1 MTMKNFVLVVEDNL
15 ANQELLQDWLEAEG
29 FEVASAG
36 NLQSA
41 LDALEARTP
50 QMILLDVQLG
60 AEDGLALSA
69 WIRSNPPISH
79 IPIIAVTAHAM
90 MADQQRVVQ
99 AGCNACVP
107 KPIDFKI
114 LRGQLAQWLGTSSAS
129 ACFVPKPKVQSQL

>member
-1 MTMKNFVLVVEDNL
+1 MKTFVLVVEDNI
-15 ANQELLQDWLEAEG
+15 ANQELLQDWLETEG
-29 FEVASAG
+29 FDVASVG

-41 LDALEARTP
+41 LNALEARTP
-50 QMILLDVQLG
+50 HVVLLDVQLG

-107 KPIDFKI
+107 KPIDFKV
-114 LRGQLAQWLGTSSAS
+114 LRGQLAHWLGTATSSV
-129 ACFVPKPKVQSQL
+129 CFVPKAKVESRP

>member
-1 MTMKNFVLVVEDNL
+1 MKTFVLVVEDNL

-29 FEVASAG
+29 FEVVSAG

-41 LDALEARTP
+41 LNALEARTP
-50 QMILLDVQLG
+50 HVVLLDVQLG
-60 AEDGLALSA
+60 TEDGLALSA

-107 KPIDFKI
+107 KPIDFKL
-114 LRGQLAQWLGTSSAS
+114 LRGQLTQWLSVATTHL
-129 ACFVPKPKVQSQL
+129 CFVPKPKADSPT

>member
-1 MTMKNFVLVVEDNL
+1 MKTFVLVVEDNL

-29 FEVASAG
+29 FDVVSAG

-41 LDALEARTP
+41 LNALEARTP
-50 QMILLDVQLG
+50 HVVLLDVQLG
-60 AEDGLALSA
+60 TEDGLALSA

-107 KPIDFKI
+107 KPIDFKL
-114 LRGQLAQWLGTSSAS
+114 LRGQLSQWLGAAATNV
-129 ACFVPKPKVQSQL
+129 CFVAKPKADSPA

>member
-1 MTMKNFVLVVEDNL
+1 MKTYVLVVEDNL

-29 FEVASAG
+29 FEVVSAG

-41 LDALEARTP
+41 LNALEARTP

-60 AEDGLALSA
+60 TEDGRALSA

-114 LRGQLAQWLGTSSAS
+114 LRGQLTQWLGTSAAS
-129 ACFVPKPKVQSQL
+129 ACFVPKPKAESQL

>member
-1 MTMKNFVLVVEDNL
+1 MKTFVLVVEDNV

-29 FEVASAG
+29 FEVVSVG

-41 LDALEARTP
+41 LYALEARTP
-50 QMILLDVQLG
+50 HVVLLDVQLG
-60 AEDGLALSA
+60 TEDGLALSA

-107 KPIDFKI
+107 KPIDFRL
-114 LRGQLAQWLGTSSAS
+114 LRGQLTQWLGAATTNVGFA
-129 ACFVPKPKVQSQL
+129 PKPKADSPA

>member
-1 MTMKNFVLVVEDNL
+1 
-15 ANQELLQDWLEAEG
+15 LLQDWLETEG
-29 FEVASAG
+29 FEVSSAG

-41 LDALEARTP
+41 LNALEARTP
-50 QMILLDVQLG
+50 HVVLLDVQLG

-107 KPIDFKI
+107 KPIDFKV
-114 LRGQLAQWLGTSSAS
+114 LRGQLAQWLGTAAS
-129 ACFVPKPKVQSQL
+129 TVVFVSKPKFDSRP

>member
-1 MTMKNFVLVVEDNL
+1 MKNLVLVVEDNL
-15 ANQELLQDWLEAEG
+15 ANQELLNDWLETEG
-29 FEVASAG
+29 FDVVSVG

-41 LDALEARTP
+41 LNALEARTP
-50 QMILLDVQLG
+50 HMILLDVQLG
-60 AEDGLALSA
+60 TEDGLALSA

-79 IPIIAVTAHAM
+79 IPIIAVTAHAL

-114 LRGQLAQWLGTSSAS
+114 LRGQLAHWLGSALTS
-129 ACFVPKPKVQSQL
+129 ACFVPRPKADS

>member
-1 MTMKNFVLVVEDNL
+1 MKTFVLVVEDNL
-15 ANQELLQDWLEAEG
+15 ANRELLQDWLETEG
-29 FEVASAG
+29 FDVVSVA

-41 LDALEARTP
+41 LNALEARTP
-50 QMILLDVQLG
+50 QVVLLDVQLG
-60 AEDGLALSA
+60 TEDGLALSA

-107 KPIDFKI
+107 KPIDFKL
-114 LRGQLAQWLGTSSAS
+114 LRGQLAQWLGTATTNIH
-129 ACFVPKPKVQSQL
+129 FVPKPKADLPA

>member
-1 MTMKNFVLVVEDNL
+1 MKTFVLVVEDNL

-29 FEVASAG
+29 FEVVSAG

-41 LDALEARTP
+41 LNALEARTP
-50 QMILLDVQLG
+50 HVVLLDVHLG
-60 AEDGLALSA
+60 TEDGLALSA

-107 KPIDFKI
+107 KPIDFKL
-114 LRGQLAQWLGTSSAS
+114 LRGQLTQWLGVATTNL
-129 ACFVPKPKVQSQL
+129 CFVPKPKADSPT

>member
-1 MTMKNFVLVVEDNL
+1 MKTFVLVVEDNI

-29 FEVASAG
+29 FEVVSVG
-36 NLQSA
+36 NLQGA
-41 LDALEARTP
+41 LNALEARTP
-50 QMILLDVQLG
+50 QVVLLDVQLG
-60 AEDGLALSA
+60 TEDGLALSA

-107 KPIDFKI
+107 KPIDFKL
-114 LRGQLAQWLGTSSAS
+114 LRGQLTQWLGSALTN
-129 ACFVPKPKVQSQL
+129 ACFAPKPKADSPA

>member
-1 MTMKNFVLVVEDNL
+1 MKTFVLVVEDNL

-29 FEVASAG
+29 FDVVSAG

-41 LDALEARTP
+41 LNVLEARTP
-50 QMILLDVQLG
+50 HVILLDVQLG
-60 AEDGLALSA
+60 TEDGLALSA

-90 MADQQRVVQ
+90 MADQQRVMQ

-107 KPIDFKI
+107 KPIDFKL
-114 LRGQLAQWLGTSSAS
+114 LRSQLSQWIGAAAS
-129 ACFVPKPKVQSQL
+129 HLCFVPKPKADSPT

>member
-1 MTMKNFVLVVEDNL
+1 MKTFVLVVEDNL

-29 FEVASAG
+29 FEVVSAG

-41 LDALEARTP
+41 LNAFEARTP
-50 QMILLDVQLG
+50 HVVLLDVQLG
-60 AEDGLALSA
+60 TEDGLALSA

-107 KPIDFKI
+107 KPIDFKL
-114 LRGQLAQWLGTSSAS
+114 LRGQLTQWLGVATTNL
-129 ACFVPKPKVQSQL
+129 CFVPKPKADSPT